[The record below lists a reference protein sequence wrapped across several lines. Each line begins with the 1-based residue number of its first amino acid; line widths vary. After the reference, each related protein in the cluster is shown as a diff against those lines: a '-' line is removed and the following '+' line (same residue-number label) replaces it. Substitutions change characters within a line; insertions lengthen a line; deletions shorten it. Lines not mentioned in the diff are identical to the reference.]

1 MHGTL
6 SPRSLPQS
14 ASFVILAD
22 STEVVLNSKNSKD
35 EGNGGVIAMGLILL
49 AVIITILIFLRNKR
63 GKASDSRQTDDHQ
76 QDELGEPDDQ
86 DLKMK

>member
-1 MHGTL
+1 MHGII
-6 SPRSLPQS
+6 SPRSLQKS
-14 ASFVILAD
+14 TVIVILAE
-22 STEVVLNSKNSKD
+22 SPEVVLNSRDSKD
-35 EGNGGVIAMGLILL
+35 EGYGGVIAMALILL

-63 GKASDSRQTDDHQ
+63 GNASDSRQTDDHQ